1 MHPLTATT
9 ELFAGYRDGEG
20 AFDEMVDERGQRR
33 PHWDRLA
40 TSLDRLGRDDLA
52 RSRAEARRLL
62 DADGVTY
69 YPGEVHPGAVGADE
83 WRLDALP
90 VVVSGDEWAALDRA
104 IVQRAR
110 LLDLLLADL
119 YGPRQL
125 LGRGVLPPE
134 VVFGH
139 PGFLRECDGVRLPG
153 AHQLFLTATDIARDR
168 DGARVA
174 LSDRTQAPSGAGY
187 ALENRTV
194 ISRVFPGIYRDNE
207 VQRLAPFFRQL
218 RTSLRDVAPPTD
230 GPPRVVVLTPGPRSE
245 TAFEH
250 ALLAAHLG
258 YPLVKGT
265 DLRVR
270 DGRVWMHTL
279 GRLDPVHVILRRV
292 DSDFCDPLELQPDSH
307 LGVPGLVEA
316 CRLGSVS
323 VVNTLGSG
331 VLENPAL
338 LPFLPAVAAE
348 LLGEPLRLPSVATW
362 WCGEPSSLSHVLAN
376 LEHLVLKPV
385 ARGPASATVI
395 GSQLD
400 RAALDALRRAIT
412 ARPRQWVGQES
423 VAVGTVPALVGDVV
437 EPRRAI
443 LRAFAVAAGDSYQVM
458 PGGLTRV
465 ATDTDGGLI
474 TSQTG
479 ASSKDT
485 WVLSDEPEQLSGFW
499 LQPGPMLDAVVPE
512 SSMSSRA
519 AENLF
524 WLGRYAERAETMV
537 RMVRVTS
544 DRRNELA
551 SGTVPAGD
559 ACLDILLPALSQVSG
574 TLPGFVG
581 AAGAAH
587 RHTPG
592 DELRSLV
599 CDLDRTGS
607 LAFDVAHMLE
617 AASEV
622 RDQLSPDTW
631 LVIGHLDRDLAG
643 LDRRFGSSAAQAALG
658 RVMQGL
664 LALAGLSAESMV
676 RDPGWQ
682 FMEIGRRIERAIQL
696 CQLLD
701 ATLVEVA
708 DLATD
713 SLVLES
719 TLTMAESIITYR
731 RRSRGQAQ
739 IQTVL
744 DLLILDTHNPRSL
757 AYQLAVLNEHLSTL
771 PGASTTDPSPAA
783 RRALAAQEAVAT
795 ADTEVLSRA
804 DDQRRR
810 ARLRTFLA
818 TLIDH
823 LTSTAAALD
832 AEHFVYQLPQQTMFT
847 PNDAGRR

>member
-1 MHPLTATT
+1 MQPMTATT
-9 ELFAGYRDGEG
+9 ELFAGYRDDDG

-33 PHWDRLA
+33 PHWDKLA

-69 YPGEVHPGAVGADE
+69 YPGEAGSDE
-83 WRLDALP
+83 WQLDALP
-90 VVVSGDEWAALDRA
+90 VVVSGDEWADLARA
-104 IVQRAR
+104 IVQRTQ

-119 YGPRQL
+119 YGPREL
-125 LGRGVLPPE
+125 LRSGVLPPE

-153 AHQLFLTATDIARDR
+153 VHQLFLTATDIARDQ
-168 DGARVA
+168 DGERVA

-194 ISRVFPGIYRDNE
+194 ISRVFPRIYRDNE

-218 RTSLRDVAPPTD
+218 RASLREVAPPTD
-230 GPPRVVVLTPGPRSE
+230 GPPRIVVLTPGPRSE

-250 ALLAAHLG
+250 ALLASHLG

-270 DGRVWMHTL
+270 NGRVWMHAL

-292 DSDFCDPLELQPDSH
+292 DSGFCDPLELQPDSH

-338 LPFLPAVAAE
+338 LPFLPALASA

-376 LEHLVLKPV
+376 LDELVLKPV
-385 ARGPASATVI
+385 ARGPATRTII

-400 RAALDALRRAIT
+400 GAAVDTLRRSIT
-412 ARPRQWVGQES
+412 ARPHQWVGQES
-423 VAVGTVPALVGDVV
+423 VAVGTVPALIGDMV

-443 LRAFAVAAGDSYQVM
+443 LRTFAVAAGDGYQVM

-465 ATDTDGGLI
+465 ATEPDGGLI

-499 LQPGPMLDAVVPE
+499 LQSGPTVDVVVPE

-544 DRRNELA
+544 DRRNEFA
-551 SGTVPAGD
+551 SGNIAAGD

-574 TLPGFVG
+574 TLPGFAG
-581 AAGAAH
+581 EAGADH
-587 RHTPG
+587 RHAPS

-599 CDLDRTGS
+599 CDTDRTGS
-607 LAFDVAHMLE
+607 LAFDVARMLE

-631 LVIGHLDRDLAG
+631 LVIGHLDRDLAS

-682 FMEIGRRIERAIQL
+682 LMEIGRRMERAIQL
-696 CQLLD
+696 CHLLD
-701 ATLVEVA
+701 ATVVEVA

-731 RRSRGQAQ
+731 RRYRGQAQ
-739 IQTVL
+739 LQTVL
-744 DLLILDTHNPRSL
+744 DLLLLDTRNPRSI
-757 AYQLAVLNEHLSTL
+757 AYQLEMLDEHLSTL
-771 PGASTTDPSPAA
+771 PGASTVSPSAA
-783 RRALAAQEAVAT
+783 TRRALAAREAVAT
-795 ADTEVLSRA
+795 ADTAVLSRA
-804 DDQRRR
+804 DDHRRR
-810 ARLRTFLA
+810 DHLRLLLA
-818 TLIDH
+818 TLVDH
-823 LTSTAAALD
+823 LTSAAAALD
-832 AEHFVYQLPQQTMFT
+832 TEHFIYQLPQQTVFT
-847 PNDAGRR
+847 PNNAGRR

>member
-1 MHPLTATT
+1 MPPMTATT
-9 ELFAGYRDGEG
+9 PLFTGYHDAEG

-33 PHWDRLA
+33 PHWDQLA
-40 TSLDRLGRDDLA
+40 TSLDRLGRDDLV
-52 RSRAEARRLL
+52 RSRTEARRHLN
-62 DADGVTY
+62 DDGVTY
-69 YPGEVHPGAVGADE
+69 YPGEVGSEE
-83 WRLDALP
+83 WQLDPLP
-90 VVVSGDEWAALDRA
+90 VVVSGDEWAELDRA
-104 IVQRAR
+104 IVQRAQ
-110 LLDLLLADL
+110 LLDLLLTDL
-119 YGPRQL
+119 YGPREL
-125 LGRGVLPPE
+125 LRSGVLPPE

-153 AHQLFLTATDIARDR
+153 VHQLFLTATDIARDE
-168 DGARVA
+168 DGERVA

-187 ALENRTV
+187 ALQNRTV
-194 ISRVFPGIYRDNE
+194 ISRVLPRIYRDNE

-218 RTSLRDVAPPTD
+218 RTSLREVAPPTD
-230 GPPRVVVLTPGPRSE
+230 DPPRIVVLTPGPRSE

-250 ALLAAHLG
+250 ALLASHLG

-292 DSDFCDPLELQPDSH
+292 DPGFCDPLELQPDSH

-338 LPFLPAVAAE
+338 LSFLPTLAAE
-348 LLGEPLRLPSVATW
+348 LLGEALRLPSVATW
-362 WCGEPSSLSHVLAN
+362 WCGESSSLSHVLVN
-376 LEHLVLKPV
+376 LEQLVLKPI
-385 ARGPASATVI
+385 ARGPATATII

-400 RAALDALRRAIT
+400 RTALDTLRRAIT
-412 ARPRQWVGQES
+412 ARPNEWVGQES
-423 VAVGTVPALVGDVV
+423 VAVGTVPALIGDTV

-443 LRAFAVAAGDSYQVM
+443 LRTFAVAAGDGYRVM

-465 ATDTDGGLI
+465 AAAADGGLI
-474 TSQTG
+474 TNQTG
-479 ASSKDT
+479 ALSKDT
-485 WVLSDEPEQLSGFW
+485 WVLSDEPEQLTGFW
-499 LQPGPMLDAVVPE
+499 LQPGPTHDAAVPE

-524 WLGRYAERAETMV
+524 WLGRYAERAESMV

-544 DRRNELA
+544 DRRNEFA
-551 SGTVPAGD
+551 SGTIAAGD
-559 ACLDILLPALSQVSG
+559 ACLDRLLPALSQVSG

-581 AAGAAH
+581 EAGAAH
-587 RHTPG
+587 RQAPS

-599 CDLDRTGS
+599 CDMDRTGT
-607 LAFDVAHMLE
+607 LAFDVARMLE

-631 LVIGHLDRDLAG
+631 LVIGHLDRDLAS
-643 LDRRFGSSAAQAALG
+643 LDRGFGSSAAQAALG

-701 ATLVEVA
+701 ATVVDA
-708 DLATD
+708 SDLATD

-731 RRSRGQAQ
+731 RRYRGQAQ
-739 IQTVL
+739 LQTVL

-757 AYQLAVLNEHLSTL
+757 AYQLAVLNEHLATL
-771 PGASTTDPSPAA
+771 PGATPVSPSPAA
-783 RRALAAQEAVAT
+783 GRARAAQESVAT
-795 ADTEVLSRA
+795 ADTAVLSRT
-804 DDQRRR
+804 DDHRRR
-810 ARLRTFLA
+810 AQLHTFLI
-818 TLIDH
+818 TLVQE
-823 LTSTAAALD
+823 LTRTAAALD
-832 AEHFVYQLPQQTMFT
+832 AEHFIHQLPQQTVFS
-847 PNDAGRR
+847 PNDAGLR